1 MLHML
6 GVNYEHLSNKRFV
19 CTFGGSFS
27 ELPRQKFANCS
38 DLVRCKLHTPLVEIL
53 SFLWFRAMNS
63 VVVEYE
69 LEDSL

>member
-1 MLHML
+1 M
-6 GVNYEHLSNKRFV
+6 

-27 ELPRQKFANCS
+27 ELPRQKFGNCS
-38 DLVRCKLHTPLVEIL
+38 DLVRCKLHTPLVEVL

>member
-1 MLHML
+1 MSTCPTK
-6 GVNYEHLSNKRFV
+6 GFV

-27 ELPRQKFANCS
+27 ELRRQKFGNCS
-38 DLVRCKLHTPLVEIL
+38 DLVRCKIHTPLVEVL

-69 LEDSL
+69 LEESL